1 MKKIAIANRGEIAV
15 RVISTCQEMGIIPVL
30 LYSEADKNSLAYRL
44 SPEKVCIG
52 PATADKSYLNI
63 PAVIEGTLKS
73 GAEALHPGYGF
84 LSEKAELAKACE
96 ENNIVF
102 IGPPADAL
110 AIFGNKMRARE
121 QAIKCGV
128 PVLPAEYLSE
138 AGLLEQA
145 LSSHNSPALS
155 TARPVADGSAPARG
169 QGFVWPSWGEPVI
182 IKATKGGGGR
192 GLRVVHSEREW
203 KKALVSVQREAKL
216 AFGSSE
222 VFVEKYLPSARH
234 IEVPFFVSAEG
245 KKIYL
250 SDRDCSVQRKQ
261 AKIIEEAPARL
272 PEKVRKEMAEA
283 SMALLS
289 QVDYRQAGTV
299 EFLYQDGKF
308 YFMELNPRIQVESP
322 VTEEI
327 LGVDLIKAQILTA
340 QGLLPFMQNSFE
352 PRGHSIQCRIYAEDM
367 QKHLPVFG
375 YLGSCY
381 FPHGLGRHFDVG
393 YESGDKVPA
402 FYDTLLCK
410 LIVHAEDRE
419 RARQKIQQALSET
432 FVFGLKTNI
441 SFLQGLIS
449 HKSFIKGEVPASF
462 VEKVFLKTW
471 KEKQLS
477 DLNPALLSTLQKA
490 FLINGKRGHSE
501 SKKQDF
507 NPWTYFA

>member
-1 MKKIAIANRGEIAV
+1 MKKIAIAHRGEIAV
-15 RVISTCQEMGIIPVL
+15 RVISTCQEMGIVPVL
-30 LYSEADKNSLAYRL
+30 LYSSADKNSLADRL

-52 PATADKSYLNI
+52 PAEAEKSYLNI
-63 PAVIEGTLKS
+63 PAVIEGALKS

-102 IGPPADAL
+102 IGPPESAL
-110 AIFGNKMRARE
+110 SIFGDKRRARE
-121 QAIKCGV
+121 HAIKCGV
-128 PVLPAEYLSE
+128 PVLPAKHPNPRLKS
-138 AGLLEQA
+138 
-145 LSSHNSPALS
+145 
-155 TARPVADGSAPARG
+155 
-169 QGFVWPSWGEPVI
+169 FVWPSSWGGPVI

-192 GLRVVHSEREW
+192 GLRVVHDEKDWEE
-203 KKALVSVQREAKL
+203 ALMSAQREAKL

-234 IEVPFFVSAEG
+234 IEVQFFVSAKGETF
-245 KKIYL
+245 YL
-250 SDRDCSVQRKQ
+250 FDRDCSVQRKQ

-283 SMALLS
+283 SMALLN

-308 YFMELNPRIQVESP
+308 YFMELNPRIQVEST

-340 QGLLPFMQNSFE
+340 KGLAPFVQNSFE

-375 YLGSCY
+375 SLGSCY
-381 FPHGLGRHFDVG
+381 FPHGPGRRFDTG
-393 YESGDKVPA
+393 YESGDQVPA

-419 RARQKIQQALSET
+419 RARQKMKQALSET

-441 SFLQGLIS
+441 SFLQDLIS
-449 HKSFIKGEVPASF
+449 HKDFVKGEVPATF
-462 VEKVFLKTW
+462 VEQILIKTW
-471 KEKQLS
+471 KEKKLS
-477 DLNPALLSTLQKA
+477 DLDPVLLSSVEEA
-490 FLINGKRGHSE
+490 FRINKKKGPSE
-501 SKKQDF
+501 TKKPEF
-507 NPWTYFA
+507 NPWTHFA